1 MAYTNYYKKRRYP
14 REPRYTQAQWQM
26 MQQQQQMSPEL
37 QQQLQQ
43 QGVVVNPQEATTMGT
58 PTRVVN
64 DSPLGVSGALLS
76 DRRNL
81 NRMFGKD
88 IGQTIGIDL

>member
-1 MAYTNYYKKRRYP
+1 
-14 REPRYTQAQWQM
+14 M
-26 MQQQQQMSPEL
+26 MQQQQMSPEL

-43 QGVVVNPQEATTMGT
+43 QGVIVNPQEATTMGT

-64 DSPLGVSGALLS
+64 DSPLGVSADLLS